1 MLLLKNKI
9 CYGNEVTT
17 ILGLACIDTLSGLDA
32 HLWPVFQLI
41 PNLTELSIN
50 LGELLAV

>member
-1 MLLLKNKI
+1 MLLREIKI
-9 CYGNEVTT
+9 CNGTEVTT
-17 ILGLACIDTLSGLDA
+17 ILGLSCIYTLSGLVA